1 MNRRKGTP
9 KKKVQRRAPSAEK
22 KSNKRARTGPAPTP
36 AAKEAAATDEAA
48 SSSSPHKSSSAAESM
63 GSAAATAAAAAAKPK
78 NSIRGYFG
86 GPAESPPT
94 AASAT
99 SGVAALAGPT
109 PRGRMFRRPSGAGV
123 SAEELASAGSG
134 GLCAADADSM
144 RIDLGAAQKELAVEK
159 SRAEAATK
167 HADFLRQQLVILQDD
182 LHGEREQRKVRTRK
196 ASMAIADI
204 LRVSMEE
211 EMVEVRRAINA
222 DQFRLG
228 RIVRVRKGHG
238 AMEVWRDGQA
248 LKDLAREA
256 KELEVRKERVE
267 KRRKEIAKIA
277 RKAKADAK
285 KAGAS
290 ASGSASGAGGGGE
303 KLNGMDAAAL
313 ELLDSEETVKMQI
326 ASRKR
331 EETELAEKRRVLE
344 SEKRVY
350 LRQLKRVRDE
360 DSESLSRSV
369 LARSSLPLSLIRVL
383 TTFSSPSPASR
394 FNTHPVLN
402 DRYMLMRLIGRGGF
416 SEVWKAYDLIEYRE
430 VACKIHQLNPQW
442 PEEKKQSYTRHA
454 TREYNIHKVSLSSLA
469 LPRSRCSS
477 QPLLS
482 PHIFP
487 LAFQS
492 LRHDRI
498 VQLFDVFEIDAN
510 SFATVLEFYPGHDLD
525 YYLKMRK
532 TLGEREAR
540 AIVIQVLS
548 ALQYMNMGVTVNDG
562 APGSAGERRSIIH
575 YDLKPGNILLNE
587 SQVKITDFGL
597 SKIIDESDALGSGM
611 DLTSQGAGTY
621 WYLPPECFVI
631 GQAPPKISSKVDVW
645 SLGVILFQMLFGQR
659 PFGEGQTQE
668 RLLSERTIL
677 RAHTVNFPKEPKV
690 SDACKEFIRRCLTHQ
705 QEARPNVIE
714 LCAHSYLQKQKGL

>member
-1 MNRRKGTP
+1 MDVITEQELGKLEARIKGDKAGTVLPIVRCVACRAAAPPAALAACAAACTVYARDVIMERARVAAACFPQCFLHTRNIDRSPHRTALRCSPSNRLRFSLSLSLTLALAQDRDSIDQSFGSREGFPSVAKPRTTPNEDSSSSASAFPARVNRRKGTP

-369 LARSSLPLSLIRVL
+369 LARSSLPLSL
-383 TTFSSPSPASR
+383 
-394 FNTHPVLN
+394 
-402 DRYMLMRLIGRGGF
+402 
-416 SEVWKAYDLIEYRE
+416 
-430 VACKIHQLNPQW
+430 
-442 PEEKKQSYTRHA
+442 
-454 TREYNIHKVSLSSLA
+454 
-469 LPRSRCSS
+469 
-477 QPLLS
+477 
-482 PHIFP
+482 
-487 LAFQS
+487 
-492 LRHDRI
+492 
-498 VQLFDVFEIDAN
+498 LFV
-510 SFATVLEFYPGHDLD
+510 
-525 YYLKMRK
+525 
-532 TLGEREAR
+532 
-540 AIVIQVLS
+540 
-548 ALQYMNMGVTVNDG
+548 
-562 APGSAGERRSIIH
+562 
-575 YDLKPGNILLNE
+575 
-587 SQVKITDFGL
+587 
-597 SKIIDESDALGSGM
+597 
-611 DLTSQGAGTY
+611 
-621 WYLPPECFVI
+621 C
-631 GQAPPKISSKVDVW
+631 
-645 SLGVILFQMLFGQR
+645 
-659 PFGEGQTQE
+659 
-668 RLLSERTIL
+668 
-677 RAHTVNFPKEPKV
+677 
-690 SDACKEFIRRCLTHQ
+690 
-705 QEARPNVIE
+705 
-714 LCAHSYLQKQKGL
+714 